1 LPCARYRLTNG
12 QLLSRL
18 MRCPDTGGTRHTVR
32 SLAAVTGVG
41 KSKLGYMLRNRQ
53 MVVTADQAIAI
64 AEALDIPTAALF
76 APITSAFKDT
86 TPGEADT

>member
-1 LPCARYRLTNG
+1 MPYARYRLING

-18 MRCPDTGGTRHTVR
+18 MRCPDTGGVRHTVR

-53 MVVTADQAIAI
+53 MTVTTEQALAIAQ
-64 AEALDIPTAALF
+64 ALDIPRVALF
-76 APITSAFKDT
+76 APIVSTFED
-86 TPGEADT
+86 EAKRKAHP